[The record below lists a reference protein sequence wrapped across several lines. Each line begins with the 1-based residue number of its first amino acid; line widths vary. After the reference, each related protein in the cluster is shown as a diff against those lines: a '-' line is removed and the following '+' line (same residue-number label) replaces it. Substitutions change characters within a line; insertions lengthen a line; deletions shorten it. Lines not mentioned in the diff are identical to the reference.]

1 MTTDRQKS
9 AVHFCEEWLHISF
22 EGNID
27 NRQEVNE
34 FLSNY
39 LDDAKIV
46 QEILEREYYALLWGV
61 IKYVKTK

>member
-1 MTTDRQKS
+1 MTTARQKS

-27 NRQEVNE
+27 NRQEVSE

-39 LDDAKIV
+39 LDDAKNIYE
-46 QEILEREYYALLWGV
+46 EIACEYQAYLWGLD
-61 IKYVKTK
+61 